1 MTSFSPELLEDV
13 MTSSFLSV
21 VSEESED
28 QFSGS
33 GMTRSEVPWWTGL
46 LELDPDLSQ
55 VDPGRGESLAKL
67 QALVIK
73 KNNIM
78 ADESLDDDSKAE
90 RINGLE
96 MDGCAVE
103 DLCLTFQYSP
113 SSAVYQY
120 EVCSSKG

>member
-1 MTSFSPELLEDV
+1 
-13 MTSSFLSV
+13 
-21 VSEESED
+21 
-28 QFSGS
+28 
-33 GMTRSEVPWWTGL
+33 
-46 LELDPDLSQ
+46 
-55 VDPGRGESLAKL
+55 
-67 QALVIK
+67 
-73 KNNIM
+73 M

-120 EVCSSKG
+120 EVCFIKGEI